1 MSIVPSDYPRIKRV
15 SDFEELVSTPFNN
28 GVNALCWSRE
38 LNGDFGEVV
47 RLLEVDVGITTIDED
62 VLSDLEVS
70 EEGRLAIEL
79 IQSDLENLRNH
90 DLDPVLDCVNGYLP
104 PDEPGLIPT
113 DVCSFHV
120 DSATV
125 EADTY
130 LCTYFG
136 APSEGLRNDQAV
148 RRVDIPETRAMLLK
162 EYGGRDDAGFV
173 EFLNDNFY
181 DLHYLPTPGAVPFS
195 FGVGNIWRIATLY
208 PDSPVPPCVHRAPA
222 PVAGKPPRLLLI
234 S

>member
-1 MSIVPSDYPRIKRV
+1 MSIVPADYHRIKRV
-15 SDFEELVSTPFNN
+15 GDFEELVSTPFEN

-38 LNGDFGEVV
+38 LNGDFGEVG

-70 EEGRLAIEL
+70 DEGRLAIEL
-79 IQSDLENLRNH
+79 ILSDLESLRNH

-173 EFLNDNFY
+173 EFLNDHFY

-195 FGVGNIWRIATLY
+195 FGVGNIWRVATLY

-222 PVAGKPPRLLLI
+222 PVAGNPPRLLLI